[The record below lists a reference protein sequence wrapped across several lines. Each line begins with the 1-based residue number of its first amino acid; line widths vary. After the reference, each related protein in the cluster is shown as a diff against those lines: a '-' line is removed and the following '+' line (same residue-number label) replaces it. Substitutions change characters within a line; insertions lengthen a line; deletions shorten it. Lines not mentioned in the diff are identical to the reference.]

1 MASSE
6 IQSDRAPAAYYSH
19 ASVASRL
26 WRFVAE
32 GSILQLSVAA
42 FLVAV
47 VVTVIWGRL
56 GQAETGDSAI
66 WDYVAQ
72 CILRG
77 QIPYRDVVE
86 IKSPGSAYL
95 SALAMWVARAIG
107 LRDILGVRGLDV
119 ILVGLFAA
127 VTYAVSRIYLEGGPA
142 AIISFLILLTCDR
155 FINWTT
161 GGTEPK
167 LLMILFGLT
176 SLLFIARD
184 RPLLAGVASMLS
196 CLCWQPGLLF
206 TGTAF
211 LVSSRHLTR
220 WRDFRAL
227 KVLAG
232 AAVPLAITVLY
243 FYHAGALRDLWTWTI
258 AYTSE
263 VYAPQGA
270 RALPDALGH
279 LWKVTGRVLGPWA
292 ILIGT
297 GVVGFA
303 MTCYRRARLRTTRET
318 LPSPAMD
325 LYKDAIVIAPAVYFA
340 FILVDF
346 KGGPYLL
353 PIIPFASIFT
363 AWLLMEMWRRV
374 ASGRDG
380 SDKKRRFPLER
391 VQWLIPC
398 AFLALAFVV
407 AAIHGIRPDRGL
419 QEQIREFASLS
430 QLLGPNDKVYVHGTT
445 ELLVLLDRPNL
456 NPYIFLDNGKDD
468 YLASRTPGGFTAIV
482 DDMESHAPKVVGLS
496 RLGQVAHRKELTE
509 WVEQHY
515 LPVPLTGYDI
525 YVRKPEGGK

>member
-6 IQSDRAPAAYYSH
+6 LQSDRAPAAYYSH

-26 WRFVAE
+26 LRFVAE
-32 GSILQLSVAA
+32 GSILQLSLAA
-42 FLVAV
+42 FLVAAV
-47 VVTVIWGRL
+47 LTVIWGRL

-95 SALAMWVARAIG
+95 SVLAMWVARAIG

-119 ILVGLFAA
+119 IVVGLFAA
-127 VTYAVSRIYLEGGPA
+127 VTYAASRIYLEGRPA
-142 AIISFLILLTCDR
+142 AIVSFLIPLTCDR

-184 RPLLAGVASMLS
+184 RPFLAGVASMLS

-206 TGTAF
+206 SGTVF
-211 LVSSRHLTR
+211 LVSSRYLTR
-220 WRDFRAL
+220 WRDFRGL

-243 FYHAGALRDLWTWTI
+243 FYHAGALGDLWTWTI

-279 LWKVTGRVLGPWA
+279 LWRVTGRVLGPWA

-297 GVVGFA
+297 GAVGFA
-303 MTCYRRARLRTTRET
+303 MICYRRARLRINREN
-318 LPSPAMD
+318 LPSAID
-325 LYKDAIVIAPAVYFA
+325 VYKDAIVIAPAVYFA

-363 AWLLMEMWRRV
+363 AWLLMEMCRRV
-374 ASGRDG
+374 ASVRDG
-380 SDKKRRFPLER
+380 SDRKQRFPLER
-391 VQWLIPC
+391 VMWLIPC
-398 AFLALAFVV
+398 AFLALTFIV

-419 QEQIREFASLS
+419 QQQIREFESLS
-430 QLLGPNDKVYVHGTT
+430 QLLGPSDKVYVHGTT

-482 DDMESHAPKVVGLS
+482 DDMESRAPKVVGLS
-496 RLGQVAHRKELTE
+496 RLGQVVHRKELTE

-525 YVRKPEGGK
+525 YVRKPQEGK